1 MFFFAI
7 LYALLKIITLLKIN
21 KFILSLS
28 FLSLSFISN
37 IRRRLLFYIEFMK
50 ITSISKNE
58 IVSANVLIFINS
70 FSISLAIISKFLII
84 DYLNYRVSTIECVS
98 FSISLAIIF
107 KYLIIDYLNYRVFAI
122 KYIN

>member
-28 FLSLSFISN
+28 FLSLSFIVN
-37 IRRRLLFYIEFMK
+37 IRRYLLFYIKFIK

-58 IVSANVLIFINS
+58 IVSTNVLIFINL
-70 FSISLAIISKFLII
+70 FSISLIIISKYLII
-84 DYLNYRVSTIECVS
+84 DYLDYRITAIECVS
-98 FSISLAIIF
+98 FSISLVIIS

-122 KYIN
+122 EYID